1 MKTCT
6 IFFQKLFLAG
16 QCEYENLCESEQS
29 YKATVSMS
37 SVESYCI
44 KGMKNLR
51 RSFQVSY
58 GYSDKHIKTT
68 SHLST
73 FTSGTKRRQN
83 VGLLGKL
90 KRYETFTSV
99 WLEKRALEAAK
110 CIFCAKFN
118 QWNLFCGTCLL
129 YKRRPK
135 VGKADIRQ
143 RSRDIKR

>member
-1 MKTCT
+1 ML
-6 IFFQKLFLAG
+6 FFTNCFLTG
-16 QCEYENLCESEQS
+16 SVNKQQS
-29 YKATVSMS
+29 YKAKVRMS
-37 SVESYCI
+37 AVESYCI

-143 RSRDIKR
+143 RSRDIKRWKSCG